1 MAVSRNES
9 GSKTEATSWP
19 ASSPDAHGHDEWL
32 IDQSIEETFPASDPT
47 LPVRPGSTLS
57 RRNQCV
63 MPSDWPIERQPAR
76 TEDGRRDAIAVA
88 AYYNAERR
96 GFQPGG
102 DVSDWLEAEKQIA
115 GAEERQRR
123 RHAGLE
129 RAPDGEEA
137 TGRLEPVD
145 LLPRPGRTAGKRAK

>member
-1 MAVSRNES
+1 MKGHPMTVRTNES
-9 GSKTEATSWP
+9 RGTLEATSQ
-19 ASSPDAHGHDEWL
+19 SPSPPGAPGHDEWL
-32 IDQSIEETFPASDPT
+32 IDQSIEETFPASDAT

-57 RRNQCV
+57 RRAQFEA
-63 MPSDWPIERQPAR
+63 PTDAAIGRQDER
-76 TEDGRRDAIAVA
+76 TEEERRNAIAVA

-102 DVSDWLEAEKQIA
+102 EESDWLEAEQQIA
-115 GAEERQRR
+115 RAEERQRR

-129 RAPDGEEA
+129 RAPDGEET

-145 LLPRPGRTAGKRAK
+145 PLPPGDAGR